1 MLLKREMCQ
10 KNICQDQKWGIKTFY
25 LVLPQIRSQLYR
37 SKPEILCL
45 VTWNSERN
53 MKENTNRLIVA
64 ASQILEKQALCMK
77 IKSEGKRE
85 TM

>member
-1 MLLKREMCQ
+1 
-10 KNICQDQKWGIKTFY
+10 
-25 LVLPQIRSQLYR
+25 
-37 SKPEILCL
+37 
-45 VTWNSERN
+45 